1 MEPPLRTTIWSR
13 IIHKTF
19 WLMKENE
26 MFYFRRYFYYYRL
39 TILPVQI
46 WRKIQIKLTIVS
58 IIYVQNVIGKI
69 SERCQIMG
77 EGQHSNIPIALRS
90 FLFLQIIWIV
100 SNIILNI
107 YRPVLEIT
115 DTIYGIIK
123 KKRISWSEEALGV
136 NGCLKL
142 TFFIFKNLCF
152 FLLIDISKIMS
163 QKRDYFWHK

>member
-115 DTIYGIIK
+115 DTIYSIIK
-123 KKRISWSEEALGV
+123 NKKNFLKRGGFGSEWMFKA
-136 NGCLKL
+136 N
-142 TFFIFKNLCF
+142 FF
-152 FLLIDISKIMS
+152 
-163 QKRDYFWHK
+163 YF